1 MKQCR
6 LIKTTGMKKYL
17 LILSLFILTG
27 ITVSAQDD
35 NDDRGGKL
43 QERMREYIQKK
54 LNLTK
59 NEAERFSPV
68 FLRYIMELR
77 KTHRENIGDKPVL
90 QLKIA
95 ELRVRYRNEFR
106 QILDEQRA
114 NKVYEYQRDFE
125 EKVRSELMN
134 RQRGERFN
142 RRTQAITF

>member
-1 MKQCR
+1 
-6 LIKTTGMKKYL
+6 MKKYL
-17 LILSLFILTG
+17 LILSLLILTG
-27 ITVSAQDD
+27 FTAFAQDD

-43 QERMREYIQKK
+43 QEKMREYIQKR

-77 KTHRENIGDKPVL
+77 QTHRENIGDRPVL

-95 ELRVRYRNEFR
+95 ELRVRYRNEFK
-106 QILDEQRA
+106 QIIDEQRA
-114 NKVYEYQRDFE
+114 NKVYDYQREFE
-125 EKVRSELMN
+125 IKIQTELQN

-142 RRTQAITF
+142 RRIQAITF

>member
-1 MKQCR
+1 
-6 LIKTTGMKKYL
+6 MKKYL

-27 ITVSAQDD
+27 ITAFAQDD

-43 QERMREYIQKK
+43 QERMREYIQKR

-77 KTHRENIGDKPVL
+77 QTHRENIGDKPVL

-95 ELRVRYRNEFR
+95 ELRVRYRNEFK
-106 QILDEQRA
+106 QIIDEQRA
-114 NKVYEYQRDFE
+114 NKVYDYQREFE
-125 EKVRSELMN
+125 IKIQTELQN
-134 RQRGERFN
+134 RQRGERLN
-142 RRTQAITF
+142 RRIQAITF